1 MDTTTIIGT
10 LIALSASLLS
20 LAYAVVMN
28 KQLMEE
34 NESLRRA
41 LRIERRLKR

>member
-1 MDTTTIIGT
+1 MDTSTLTAT
-10 LIALSASLLS
+10 LIALSASLIS

-28 KQLMEE
+28 KQLMQE

-41 LRIERRLKR
+41 LRLERRMKR